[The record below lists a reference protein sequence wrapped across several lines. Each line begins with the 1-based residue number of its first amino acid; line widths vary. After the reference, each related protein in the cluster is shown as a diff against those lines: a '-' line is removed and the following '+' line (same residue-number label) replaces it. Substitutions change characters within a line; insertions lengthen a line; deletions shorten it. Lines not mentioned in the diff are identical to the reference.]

1 MWSVI
6 TGVLVAFGAFIII
19 SAILGAV
26 LAATGVA
33 EGGLKPDEVKN
44 VGLGAAIG
52 LGLTQLL
59 SYLWGGYTAGRM
71 SRGSGVLNGVLVP
84 VVALVLMVLL
94 GGALAL
100 VGGAQTNA
108 KPSDV
113 QNLPL
118 ALGRFADIATGVGI
132 ALLVLML
139 IGGALGGWLGEKWHS
154 KLEEHELNQGR

>member
-1 MWSVI
+1 MSTRIRTDGNAFGSGAERARGGFSLWSVI

-33 EGGLKPDEVKN
+33 EGGIQPDELRD

-59 SYLWGGYTAGRM
+59 SYMWGGYTAGRM
-71 SRGSGVLNGVLVP
+71 SRGSGLLNGILVP
-84 VVALVLMVLL
+84 VVALVLMILL
-94 GGALAL
+94 GGILA
-100 VGGAQTNA
+100 VAGSQSDANA
-108 KPSDV
+108 ANA

-132 ALLVLML
+132 GLLLLML
-139 IGGALGGWLGEKWHS
+139 I
-154 KLEEHELNQGR
+154 